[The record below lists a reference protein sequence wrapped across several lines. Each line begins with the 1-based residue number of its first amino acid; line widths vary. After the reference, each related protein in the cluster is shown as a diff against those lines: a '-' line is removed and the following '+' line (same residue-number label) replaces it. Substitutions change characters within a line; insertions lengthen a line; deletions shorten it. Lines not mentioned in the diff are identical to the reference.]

1 MEKKHL
7 TTCND
12 YLLKLRTFYRL
23 LYNCEDEDR
32 GQEYWITPE
41 FMKIKKKQS
50 KRICPYMSNDIW
62 EIDELQAVIKYEISR
77 RNKAI
82 RALLWDLDA

>member
-7 TTCND
+7 TTRND
-12 YLLKLRTFYRL
+12 YLLKLGTFYRW
-23 LYNCEDEDR
+23 LYNCQDEGK

-41 FMKIKKKQS
+41 FMKINKKQS
-50 KRICPYMSNDIW
+50 KRICPYMGNDIW
-62 EIDELQAVIKYEISR
+62 ESDELQAVIKYEISK

-82 RALLWDLDA
+82 ITLLRDLDT

>member
-1 MEKKHL
+1 
-7 TTCND
+7 
-12 YLLKLRTFYRL
+12 
-23 LYNCEDEDR
+23 
-32 GQEYWITPE
+32 
-41 FMKIKKKQS
+41 
-50 KRICPYMSNDIW
+50 MSNDIW